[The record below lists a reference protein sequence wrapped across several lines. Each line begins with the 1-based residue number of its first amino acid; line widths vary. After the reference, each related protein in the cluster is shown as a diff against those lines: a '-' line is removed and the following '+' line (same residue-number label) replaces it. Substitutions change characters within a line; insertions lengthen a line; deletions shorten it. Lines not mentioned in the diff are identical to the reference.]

1 MGKIKVA
8 TLGSDQEAQL
18 REKQR
23 VKREEKKKRE
33 HSRNVHVKGMK
44 GGERVKSVGAE
55 SEEELNKMAKLAQ
68 EVEKDQ
74 TEGLVL
80 SGGEGIKVD
89 EKKEPTK
96 KKKVRIRSERY
107 KQVLMKVE
115 PNKLYSFSDA
125 VILLRQVTLTKFDAS
140 VELHMNTIEK
150 GLRGVLQLPHGT
162 GKKVRVMIA
171 DGDSIDKI
179 VESVEKGKVE
189 FDALVAHPSVMAK
202 LAKVA
207 KFLGP
212 RGLMPNPKNGT
223 ISATPEKVAKKLE
236 AGEITWKTEPEFPI
250 IHQVIGK
257 MSFKDSQL
265 SENFQAL
272 MKSIGEEK
280 IKSITLKS
288 TMSPGIKVQTN

>member
-115 PNKLYSFSDA
+115 PNKLFSFSDA

>member
-8 TLGSDQEAQL
+8 TLGSEQEEAL

-23 VKREEKKKRE
+23 VKREEKKMRE
-33 HSRNVHVKGMK
+33 HSKNVHVAGMK

-55 SEEELNKMAKLAQ
+55 SEDELNKMAKLAR

-74 TEGLVL
+74 TEG
-80 SGGEGIKVD
+80 IKTE
-89 EKKEPTK
+89 EKKEPSK
-96 KKKVRIRSERY
+96 KKKAHVRSERY

-115 PNKLYSFSDA
+115 PDKLYPISDA
-125 VILLRQVTLTKFDAS
+125 VALLRQVTLTKFDAS
-140 VELHMNTIEK
+140 VELHMNVIEK
-150 GLRGVLQLPHGT
+150 GLRGTINLPHGT

-171 DGDSIDKI
+171 DADSIDKI
-179 VESVEKGKVE
+179 IESVEKGKVE
-189 FDALVAHPSVMAK
+189 FDALVAHPSVMGK

-223 ISATPEKVAKKLE
+223 ISPTPEKVAKKLE

-257 MSFKDSQL
+257 MSFKDTQL
-265 SENFQAL
+265 SENFQTL
-272 MKSIGEEK
+272 MKSIGEGK
-280 IKSITLKS
+280 VKSITLKS
-288 TMSPGIKVQTN
+288 TMSPGIKVQVG

>member
-8 TLGSDQEAQL
+8 TLGSKQEAEL
-18 REKQR
+18 REKQK

-33 HSRNVHVKGMK
+33 HSQKVHVAGMK
-44 GGERVKSVGAE
+44 GGQRVKSVGAD
-55 SEEELNKMAKLAQ
+55 SEEELNKLAKLAQ

-74 TEGLVL
+74 M
-80 SGGEGIKVD
+80 EGIKVD
-89 EKKEPTK
+89 EKKEPAK
-96 KKKVRIRSERY
+96 KKKVRVRSQRY

-115 PNKLYSFSDA
+115 PSKLYSFSDA
-125 VILLRQVTLTKFDAS
+125 VIILRQVTLTKFDAS
-140 VELHMNTIEK
+140 VELHMNTQEK
-150 GLRGVLQLPHGT
+150 GLRGVVQLPHGT

-179 VESVEKGKVE
+179 VSAVEKGKID

-212 RGLMPNPKNGT
+212 KGLMPNPKNGT

-236 AGEITWKTEPEFPI
+236 AGEITWKTESEFPI

-265 SENFQAL
+265 TENFQAL
-272 MKSIGEEK
+272 MKSIGDGK
-280 IKSITLKS
+280 VKSITLKS
-288 TMSPGIKVQTN
+288 TMSPGIRIRVSE

>member
-107 KQVLMKVE
+107 KQILMKVE

-140 VELHMNTIEK
+140 VELHMNAIEK
-150 GLRGVLQLPHGT
+150 GLRGVVQLPHGT

-171 DGDSIDKI
+171 DADSIDKI